1 MEQEVNAPAKP
12 IEALDSANSQYQS
25 TGNPSPGTEIKV
37 FAPATVANV
46 VCGFDVLGFA
56 VNEPGDEVV
65 MRVTDKPGITISKI
79 TGDNGRLPL
88 SPEKNTVS
96 VSVQHYLESIGRTD
110 LGLDIELHKKMPI
123 GSGLGS
129 SSASTVAGLFAV
141 KTLLGDDRD
150 VAKLLPFAIKGEEM
164 ACGHGHADNVAP
176 ALLGGFV
183 LIRSYEPLDVIRLPH
198 PAGLYCAIVFP
209 DVDVPTREARKIIR
223 NTIQMK
229 DAVTQ
234 WGNIA
239 GLISGLYTHDIDL
252 IGRSMQDVLV
262 EPVRSILIPDF
273 YVMRDLAMQAGAVG
287 FGISGSGPS
296 VFAFT
301 RDEETAL
308 KITQALQ
315 QHLTGIKINSH
326 TYVSTINDAGPR
338 VI

>member
-1 MEQEVNAPAKP
+1 MK
-12 IEALDSANSQYQS
+12 NSIQ
-25 TGNPSPGTEIKV
+25 V

-56 VNEPGDEVV
+56 VNEPGDEVI

-88 SPEKNTVS
+88 DPAKNTVS
-96 VSVQHYLESIGRTD
+96 VSVQHYLKSIDRTD
-110 LGLDIELHKKMPI
+110 IGLDIELHKKMPI

-129 SSASTVAGLFAV
+129 SSASTVAGLFAA
-141 KTLLGDDRD
+141 KTLLGDETD
-150 VAKLLPFAIKGEEM
+150 VAKLLPFAMKGEEM

-176 ALLGGFV
+176 ALMGGFV

-198 PAGLYCAIVFP
+198 PRGLYCAIVFP
-209 DVDVPTREARKIIR
+209 DVDVPTREARQIIR
-223 NTIQMK
+223 DKIRMK

-239 GLISGLYTHDIDL
+239 GLVSGLFMNDIDL
-252 IGRSMQDVLV
+252 IGRSMKDILV
-262 EPVRSILIPDF
+262 EPVRSMLIPDF
-273 YVMRDLAMQAGAVG
+273 YKMREMAMEMGAVS

-301 RDEETAL
+301 KSEEEAKQIAQKL
-308 KITQALQ
+308 HK
-315 QHLTGIKINSH
+315 HLAAAGIGSN
-326 TYVSTINDAGPR
+326 TYVSDINDQGPR
-338 VI
+338 VIG

>member
-1 MEQEVNAPAKP
+1 MKVV
-12 IEALDSANSQYQS
+12 INS
-25 TGNPSPGTEIKV
+25 NTEIETNKKDNILSGPNGKIELSSISV

-65 MRVTDKPGITISKI
+65 MRITNKPGIVISKI
-79 TGDNGRLPL
+79 TGDDGRLPL
-88 SPEKNTVS
+88 DPAKNTVS
-96 VSVQHYLESIGRTD
+96 VSVQHYLNSIGRND
-110 LGLDIELHKKMPI
+110 IGLDIELHKKMPI

-129 SSASTVAGLFAV
+129 SSASTVAGLFAI
-141 KTLLGDDRD
+141 KTLLGDDTD
-150 VAKLLPFAIKGEEM
+150 PATLLPFAMKGEEM

-183 LIRSYEPLDVIRLPH
+183 LIRSYEPLDVVRLPH

-209 DVDVPTREARKIIR
+209 DVDVPTREARQIIR
-223 NTIQMK
+223 KNIQMK

-239 GLISGLYTHDIDL
+239 GLVSGLFMNDIDL
-252 IGRSMQDVLV
+252 IGRSMKDILV

-273 YVMRDLAMQAGAVG
+273 YQMREMAMELGAIS

-301 RDEETAL
+301 RDEETAMRV
-308 KITQALQ
+308 TQKLQ
-315 QHLTGIKINSH
+315 QHLTGIGIGSNV
-326 TYVSTINDAGPR
+326 YVSTINDKGPR
-338 VI
+338 VIG